1 MSWQRPDVNYHDEGE
16 QVPQTAD
23 WTCSA
28 CSLAWMNRALG
39 IDVANDEWSAVSY
52 IGTTANINAMYG
64 LMDASGA
71 RLRECLREQGA
82 PSFICWPSWSQLYAF
97 AEHDAVLIGGV
108 GWNHWVACR
117 YVEVPGES
125 HDNAICI
132 ANSAPGWM
140 GVSDWLREEDFYR
153 LGPFAAVVV
162 PLYRAFPQ

>member
-39 IDVANDEWSAVSY
+39 IDVAND
-52 IGTTANINAMYG
+52 ANINAMYG